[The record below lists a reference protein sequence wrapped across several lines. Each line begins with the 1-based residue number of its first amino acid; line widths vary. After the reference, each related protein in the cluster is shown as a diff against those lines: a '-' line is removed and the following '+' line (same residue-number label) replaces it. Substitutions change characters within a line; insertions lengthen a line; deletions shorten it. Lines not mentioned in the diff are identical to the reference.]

1 MPNQENSR
9 FISMFDSAVEGLWIM
24 NTDGEV
30 SFYNHTFYKQFD
42 LDLDKSHL
50 DDWLALIHP
59 LDKKVFSN
67 HNKDIKPSTFQNK
80 INAHRAEHKL
90 NIEEFIYVLLVLQQ
104 ENTHSV
110 VLQDFLSLFG
120 FRLEYISEINEPCDF
135 DHKSFMEAW
144 MNFNKEHGD
153 VQIALT
159 AALSDYK
166 ITTNE
171 LNGIKKELAEQIEAM
186 TTLRF
191 ALDNV
196 CGKQLV

>member
-1 MPNQENSR
+1 MKEEINKFLGALHTHCKSVGIEDIYQK
-9 FISMFDSAVEGLWIM
+9 
-24 NTDGEV
+24 V
-30 SFYNHTFYKQFD
+30 SLYYK
-42 LDLDKSHL
+42 DK
-50 DDWLALIHP
+50 
-59 LDKKVFSN
+59 N
-67 HNKDIKPSTFQNK
+67 NKDIKPSTFQNK

>member
-1 MPNQENSR
+1 M
-9 FISMFDSAVEGLWIM
+9 
-24 NTDGEV
+24 
-30 SFYNHTFYKQFD
+30 
-42 LDLDKSHL
+42 
-50 DDWLALIHP
+50 
-59 LDKKVFSN
+59 KKL
-67 HNKDIKPSTFQNK
+67 
-80 INAHRAEHKL
+80 KL
-90 NIEEFIYVLLVLQQ
+90 
-104 ENTHSV
+104 
-110 VLQDFLSLFG
+110 
-120 FRLEYISEINEPCDF
+120 
-135 DHKSFMEAW
+135 
-144 MNFNKEHGD
+144 NFNKEHGD